1 MTEQTIHNDMFIS
14 YRRVDVDFVKEFV
27 DAIKA
32 KNKEVWIDWEDLPPG
47 GEEFTNDIKRGIE
60 GSDIFVCILSPDYME
75 STYCT
80 DLELGYAVQLHKKII
95 PVVYRKFDDYPIPE
109 GISHINWIYF
119 TPHAGQ
125 DNTFDESFP
134 RVIEAVEVDF
144 DYVRNHTRLLQR
156 AQEWVESNNTNSY
169 LLNGVEITDS
179 EAWLAQSATKRPI
192 ASVQHHEFIQA
203 SRRWE
208 SQKTRRNLAIA
219 IFVTIFSIFL
229 AGFAFVQRQEA
240 IQQRAIAVEERNRA
254 TTQSHLSDSRRLAV
268 QSRVA
273 LGAGD
278 VDLSLLL
285 GLEAIQSADTLEA
298 IGSLVSAFENNPY
311 LNTYLYDHPA
321 PLISVAYHPT
331 KPMMVT
337 GADDGSLSIWDMETS
352 TTSHMIFIT
361 DNEIWDI
368 DYHPSGEQFAVA
380 LANGS
385 IVIYASD
392 DGTVL
397 GQLEGAHEG
406 IITSLNY
413 SLDGEQLV
421 TTSYDSNVIV
431 WQTDSLL
438 TDTPES
444 NVLRVDDAE
453 TTHTDWILD
462 ADFSPDGEQL
472 AVITWDSVLQIWDME
487 SETLAFEPL
496 QLSATT
502 ANFSVS
508 VTWSPDGQFILIG
521 DVLGNIRF
529 AEASSATLV
538 DLILSRH
545 TDHVR
550 EITYSPDGTYF
561 ASVSHDGS
569 IILWD
574 ARSGQLL
581 TDAPII
587 VHSDHVNGVVFSPD
601 GTQMITI
608 GEDERSVQFDM
619 TRPNLLGD
627 HVLTQDSE
635 IFDVIYMD
643 TDDAIIS
650 AGLDGNVYITDTT
663 TREST
668 TLLAPDIGRITAI
681 ALSTD
686 ETQIAVATDTGII
699 QLWDINTQEP
709 LTQAFAGHIAT
720 IFSLAF
726 SPDSQQLASAGE
738 DTTILIWDVEALIT
752 GDDLASQELNGH
764 DDGLFAVAWH
774 PSEPILASASRD
786 NSVRLWNI
794 ETLDMIISLE
804 KHTNAVEALAFSP
817 SGDMLASAGR
827 DNSIIIWDVASVLG
841 EGEPQSET
849 IGGHSNWVLSLA
861 FSPDGNTLVSGGR
874 DRAIL
879 LWDMSSL
886 QVLGEALIHH
896 TSWVWSVDV
905 SPDGLSVVSGG
916 RDNRM
921 VVWDIALDHWK
932 LLACQIAN
940 RSLTPEEWAQYR
952 SETEYRRSCPQGN
965 SIQN

>member
-1 MTEQTIHNDMFIS
+1 MTEQAIHNDMFVS

-32 KNKEVWIDWEDLPPG
+32 KNKEVWVDWEDLPPG

-60 GSDIFVCILSPDYME
+60 GSDTFICILSPDYLE
-75 STYCT
+75 STYCV

-95 PVVYRKFDDYPIPE
+95 PIVYRKFDDYPIPE
-109 GISHINWIYF
+109 AISHINWIYF

-125 DNTFDESFP
+125 ANTFDESFP
-134 RVIEAVEVDF
+134 RVIEAIEVDF
-144 DYVRNHTRLLQR
+144 QYVRNHTRLLQR
-156 AQEWVESNNTNSY
+156 AQEWIENNNANSY
-169 LLNGVEITDS
+169 LLNGEEITES
-179 EAWLAQSATKRPI
+179 EAWLAESATKKPI
-192 ASVQHHEFIQA
+192 ASLVHHEFIQA

-208 SQKTRRNLAIA
+208 SQKTRRNLLIA
-219 IFVTIFSIFL
+219 IFVTILSVFL

-273 LGAGD
+273 LGSGD

-285 GLEAIQSADTLEA
+285 GLEAIRSANTLEA
-298 IGSLVSAFENNPY
+298 VGSLVSVFEKNPY

-337 GADDGSLSIWDMETS
+337 GADDGSLSIWDMETL
-352 TTSHMIFIT
+352 TTSHMIFIE
-361 DNEIWDI
+361 DNEVWDI
-368 DYHPSGEQFAVA
+368 DYHPSGDQFAVA
-380 LANGS
+380 LADGS
-385 IVIYASD
+385 IAIYASD

-397 GQLEGAHEG
+397 GHIENAHEG
-406 IITSLNY
+406 IITSVTY

-438 TDTPES
+438 SDTPEFAI
-444 NVLRVDDAE
+444 LHADDAE

-462 ADFSPDGEQL
+462 TDFSPDGEQL
-472 AVITWDSVLQIWDME
+472 AVITWDSVLQIWDMA
-487 SETLAFEPL
+487 SGTLVFDPL

-508 VTWSPDGQFILIG
+508 VAWSPDGQFILIG
-521 DVLGNIRF
+521 DVSGNIRF
-529 AEASSATLV
+529 VDASTATLV

-550 EITYSPDGTYF
+550 EIAYSPDGTYF

-569 IILWD
+569 IILWG

-581 TDAPII
+581 TDAPIV
-587 VHSDHVNGVVFSPD
+587 VHSDHVNGVAFSPD
-601 GTQMITI
+601 GTQMITV
-608 GEDERSVQFDM
+608 GEDGRAVQFDM
-619 TRPNLLGD
+619 TRPSLLGD

-635 IFDVIYMD
+635 IFDAIYMD

-650 AGLDGNVYITDTT
+650 AGLDGNVYITDTET
-663 TREST
+663 HEST
-668 TLLAPDIGRITAI
+668 ILLMPEIGRITAI

-686 ETQIAVATDTGII
+686 ETQLAIATDTGLI
-699 QLWDINTQEP
+699 QLWDITTKEP
-709 LTQAFAGHIAT
+709 LTDAFTGHIAT
-720 IFSLAF
+720 IFSMAF
-726 SPDSQQLASAGE
+726 SPDSQQLVSAGE
-738 DTTILIWDVEALIT
+738 DPTILIWDVEALLSA
-752 GDDLASQELNGH
+752 DDLEPQALIGH
-764 DDGLFAVAWH
+764 EDGLFAVAWH
-774 PSEPILASASRD
+774 PTEPILASASRD

-794 ETLDMIISLE
+794 DTLDMIARLD
-804 KHTNAVEALAFSP
+804 KHSNAVEALAFSP
-817 SGDMLASAGR
+817 SGDVLVSAGR
-827 DNSIIIWDVASVLG
+827 DNTIIVWDMASALG
-841 EGEPQSET
+841 EGEPQSELL
-849 IGGHSNWVLSLA
+849 GGHSDWVLSLA
-861 FSPDGNTLVSGGR
+861 FSPDGKTLVSGGR
-874 DRAIL
+874 DRNIQ
-879 LWDMSSL
+879 LWDMDSL
-886 QVLGEALIHH
+886 QVLGEALRHH

-905 SPDGLSVVSGG
+905 SPDGQSVVSGG

-921 VVWDIALDHWK
+921 VIWDVAIDHWK
-932 LLACQIAN
+932 SLACQIAN
-940 RSLTPEEWAQYR
+940 RSLTIEEWTQYR
-952 SETEYRRSCPQGN
+952 SESEYQQTCPQ
-965 SIQN
+965 